1 MRIAVTSQNFRTV
14 TGHAGKTRRF
24 LVYEVDSA
32 GTREIDRLDLPRELS
47 FHEFSGQKH
56 PVDGTAV
63 LVTGSCGEGFRDKM
77 TRRGIQVVITD
88 LDDPAAAA
96 SAAYAADTSPA

>member
-24 LVYEVDSA
+24 LIYEADAA
-32 GTREIDRLDLPRELS
+32 GVRELDRLDLPREQS
-47 FHEFSGQKH
+47 FHEFSGQGH

-63 LVTGSCGEGFRDKM
+63 LVTGSCGEGFRNKM
-77 TRRGIQVVITD
+77 TQRGIQVLITD

-96 SAAYAADTSPA
+96 SATYAASIAPA